1 MQVITPEISTVINT
15 CIGIFISVFTAFLTH
30 KIKQRDE
37 DILKYRKQREEKEA
51 REAEQRTREDEARD
65 SLTLGMARTMLL
77 DNYYKCR
84 DKGTYTVTQRD
95 VYHQLFAAYTAAGG
109 DGVIDDLAQKIVKL
123 PTD

>member
-1 MQVITPEISTVINT
+1 MQIITPEISTVINT

-37 DILKYRKQREEKEA
+37 EMLKYRKQRERKEA
-51 REAEQRTREDEARD
+51 IESEKRIQEDQARD

-77 DNYYKCR
+77 DNYYRCV

-95 VYHQLFAAYTAAGG
+95 VYHQLFKAYIGAGG
-109 DGVIDDLAQKIVKL
+109 DGVIDDLAEKIVNL
-123 PTD
+123 PTQ

>member
-1 MQVITPEISTVINT
+1 MEFITPGISTIINT

-30 KIKQRDE
+30 KVKQRDE
-37 DILKYRKQREEKEA
+37 EMIKYRRQREEREA
-51 REAEQRTREDEARD
+51 RETERRIREDQARD

-109 DGVIDDLAQKIVKL
+109 DGVIDELAQKIVKL